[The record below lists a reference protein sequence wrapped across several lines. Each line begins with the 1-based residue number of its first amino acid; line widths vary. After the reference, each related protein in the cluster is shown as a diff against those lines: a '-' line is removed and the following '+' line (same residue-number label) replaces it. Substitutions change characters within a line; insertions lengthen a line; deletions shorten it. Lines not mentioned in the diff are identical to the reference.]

1 MKFKIRNLNTKINI
15 MKQIGKYVYKQ
26 APTGD
31 WLKVGKIVNGI
42 DTDYIEWYAQY
53 FIFYIHCCS
62 IVFKCDY
69 NVYGYEL
76 PDKFNNKIIKK

>member
-42 DTDYIEWYAQY
+42 DVDYVEWYA
-53 FIFYIHCCS
+53 
-62 IVFKCDY
+62 
-69 NVYGYEL
+69 
-76 PDKFNNKIIKK
+76 